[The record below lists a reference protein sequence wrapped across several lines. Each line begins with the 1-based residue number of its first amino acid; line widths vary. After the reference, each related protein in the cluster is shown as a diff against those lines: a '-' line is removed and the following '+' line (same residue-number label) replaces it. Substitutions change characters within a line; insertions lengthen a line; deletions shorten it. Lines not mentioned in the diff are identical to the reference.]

1 MFAPTMLIF
10 LNYQNDIDW
19 GFADDC
25 GDWKW
30 SFGIVSPHL
39 FLFPP
44 STRKRD
50 TLHRYWD
57 LSLFLL
63 TEKMKTARLTLKGA
77 LKSKSVDQ
85 GSFWMKTVKQKS
97 HNTWKEIKAFKDF
110 QRFYSNGN
118 AIILGPLSHHPDNVL
133 YLKLKLY
140 FVIVQF
146 LFHNF
151 KICQFSPHFMFPFL
165 YSSFLASSSRCMNCE
180 VVFQWGLELQ

>member
-1 MFAPTMLIF
+1 MVINGKRVKFVSLVLLVGNLEGNLRHPTNPKERVSWLKISLSHFASTKQIF
-10 LNYQNDIDW
+10 LNYQKKW
-19 GFADDC
+19 LGFADDR

-39 FLFPP
+39 FLFSPI
-44 STRKRD
+44 TRKRD

-63 TEKMKTARLTLKGA
+63 TEKMKTARLTRKGA

-97 HNTWKEIKAFKDF
+97 HNTWKEVKAFKDF

-133 YLKLKLY
+133 HLK
-140 FVIVQF
+140 
-146 LFHNF
+146 
-151 KICQFSPHFMFPFL
+151 
-165 YSSFLASSSRCMNCE
+165 
-180 VVFQWGLELQ
+180 